1 MKTKFWLALLLGA
14 VCVLANAQPVGRV
27 LVAVGDV
34 TVQRGGRDVNL
45 TTGAEVFAGD
55 TVRVGEVSNAQ
66 IGFTDTAIVA
76 LRSKSVFRIDEYVF
90 DRNVESA
97 LSKAVFSLLRGGL
110 RTITGAIGRT
120 YRDGYRMRAQAATV
134 GIRGTHYTLVVCQ
147 QDCNNNDGSLAADG
161 TYGGVLEGRVA
172 LANTAG
178 EREFGTDEY
187 FYVADANTLPQQLI
201 GRPGFLRDRQDGRA
215 RRDSRQNQANAPGR
229 PDSRGDRDDDGRD
242 PKGTMMARLDARNDN
257 TGRPGANT
265 MSAIALLGQN
275 GNINVTDLR
284 DSSGNVAVLG
294 PGLGLS
300 VSYSTTSAPRS
311 TTDGGTGTAII
322 VNPADNAVDRFRL
335 LGGEITGARNN
346 ADIIDGGRV
355 AGDGNIYFGRWTQGS
370 TVTVDG
376 STFTPPTG
384 VHFIVG
390 ALTPPDVL
398 SRPIAAIG
406 VSASAYDPVGNTR
419 PTNGSG
425 EVGQFLGGVFNVD
438 FLARTISGGVSY
450 KIGNLTFTLPVPS
463 GTSLLARPGV
473 VGFLVTPRNGG
484 QWTCANCSGAGAASG
499 TIDTYAISGLFLGSR
514 AQNLGITFAT
524 LDRATG
530 RTAGAAVFKC
540 RICKP

>member
-1 MKTKFWLALLLGA
+1 MKTKFWLALLLGV
-14 VCVLANAQPVGRV
+14 VCVVAHAQPVGRV
-27 LVAVGDV
+27 LVAAGEV
-34 TVQRGGRDVNL
+34 TVQRAGREINL
-45 TTGAEVFAGD
+45 VTGAEVFSGD
-55 TVRVGEVSNAQ
+55 TVRVGDTSNAQ
-66 IGFTDTAIVA
+66 IVFTDTAIVA
-76 LRSKSVFRIDEYVF
+76 LRSRSAFRIDDYAY
-90 DRNVESA
+90 DRNNEAS

-110 RTITGAIGRT
+110 RTVTGAIGRAS
-120 YRDGYRMRAQAATV
+120 RDGYRMRAQSATV

-147 QDCNNNDGSLAADG
+147 QDCIDNDGTVAADG

-172 LANTAG
+172 LSNEAG
-178 EREFGTDEY
+178 EREFGIDEY
-187 FYVADANTLPQQLI
+187 FYVANANTLPQQLV

-229 PDSRGDRDDDGRD
+229 PDNRSDRDDDGRG
-242 PKGTMMARLDARNDN
+242 PKGAMLSRLDPRNDN
-257 TGRPGANT
+257 AGRPSVNT
-265 MSAIALLGQN
+265 ISAIALLGQN

-300 VSYSTTSAPRS
+300 IGYSTASAPRS

-322 VNPADNAVDRFRL
+322 VNPADNAVDKFRL

-346 ADIIDGGRV
+346 TAVIDGGRV
-355 AGDGNIYFGRWTQGS
+355 AGDGNIYYGRWAQGS

-398 SRPIAAIG
+398 ARPVAAIG
-406 VSASAYDPVGNTR
+406 VSASAYDPVGSTR
-419 PTNGSG
+419 PTDGNGQA
-425 EVGQFLGGVFNVD
+425 GQFLGGVFNVD

-450 KIGNLTFTLPVPS
+450 KIGNVTFALPVPT

-484 QWTCANCSGAGAASG
+484 LWTCATCNVTSG
-499 TIDTYAISGLFLGSR
+499 TIDVYAISGLFLGSR
-514 AQNLGITFAT
+514 AQNLGVTFAT
-524 LDRATG
+524 LDQMTG
-530 RTAGAAVFKC
+530 RTAGAAVFRC
-540 RICKP
+540 RTCKP